1 MGFSLTSI
9 HTDFWVV
16 LLFSFHLETSTC
28 ASKSWAFLVCIKS
41 TLLLD
46 STIFCLRFQLSG
58 LLPCFHHFP
67 LLELSFSS
75 SHFVFFL
82 MGLCFFSPLIIAN
95 SSVPTVCP
103 TIQFS
108 SDTNYLESVQTLW
121 VKGSVPPDCLLLQPV
136 AGPRCLPILLLL
148 LLSCFRRVRLCAT
161 PLTAAHQAS
170 PSLGFSRQEHW
181 SGLPFPSPVHESEEW
196 KWSRSVVSD
205 S

>member
-1 MGFSLTSI
+1 MCGEIMGFSLTSI

-82 MGLCFFSPLIIAN
+82 MGLCFFSPLN
-95 SSVPTVCP
+95 LFTV
-103 TIQFS
+103 ILVDFRWKWLVS
-108 SDTNYLESVQTLW
+108 IH
-121 VKGSVPPDCLLLQPV
+121 PV
-136 AGPRCLPILLLL
+136 LLLL
-148 LLSCFRRVRLCAT
+148 CYQYSQRW
-161 PLTAAHQAS
+161 
-170 PSLGFSRQEHW
+170 PSVHW
-181 SGLPFPSPVHESEEW
+181 KYFI
-196 KWSRSVVSD
+196 
-205 S
+205 